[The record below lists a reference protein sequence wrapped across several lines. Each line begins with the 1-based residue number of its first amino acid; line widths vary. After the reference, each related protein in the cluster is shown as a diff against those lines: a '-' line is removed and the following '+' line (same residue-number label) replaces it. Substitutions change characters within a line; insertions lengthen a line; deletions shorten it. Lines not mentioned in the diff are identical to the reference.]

1 MRFILR
7 RARAG
12 VVGIIRETIEARTMT
27 TRGEALDCVLSLSAL
42 RRDVCR
48 WLLSLAAVL
57 EYYYTAMQ
65 ARVCGFFS
73 NRFECYYLLRDLE
86 WIGLLV
92 EIGWIFGRQKSEKW
106 REVKYRIFLCVY
118 IQIKWRDG
126 KFGADLNIEY
136 FIFIGFI
143 WFI

>member
-1 MRFILR
+1 MSMAVIFSS
-7 RARAG
+7 RAG
-12 VVGIIRETIEARTMT
+12 V
-27 TRGEALDCVLSLSAL
+27 
-42 RRDVCR
+42 
-48 WLLSLAAVL
+48 LLYSHAGAGVW
-57 EYYYTAMQ
+57 
-65 ARVCGFFS
+65 VFS